1 MEPRHSDYRGHVSR
15 IFDEAAF
22 IHEVGITLHDLGPG
36 WCETRLVLQ
45 PKHMQQTSV
54 VHAGVLATM
63 ADHTA
68 GAAGTTMI
76 DASDFLLSVEFKIN
90 LLRAARG
97 PVLQCRAQVI
107 KAGRRISVVES
118 EVFSIADAATTL
130 VAKATVTLAVLRKE
144 GAS

>member
-1 MEPRHSDYRGHVSR
+1 
-15 IFDEAAF
+15 
-22 IHEVGITLHDLGPG
+22 
-36 WCETRLVLQ
+36 
-45 PKHMQQTSV
+45 
-54 VHAGVLATM
+54 M